1 MPHTHG
7 RPQAEVTGQLPPPT
21 KNVKAGFASTTT
33 FWFAQKKN
41 QDRCHQAQAQNIAK
55 MRLWPGSAL
64 PDPLAGFKGY
74 IIGGGKERGKHGRG
88 RVPEEGRG
96 NGRGG
101 LCP

>member
-1 MPHTHG
+1 
-7 RPQAEVTGQLPPPT
+7 
-21 KNVKAGFASTTT
+21 
-33 FWFAQKKN
+33 
-41 QDRCHQAQAQNIAK
+41 